1 MNITI
6 TDVVPFRL
14 IGVYDN
20 GGVWTQASGV
30 NLAEALAVLDEIPT
44 ATGIW
49 TGTIYADGETL
60 YAPDTTSDLEVEY
73 FAYLDGETTATL
85 ETISDATVEILM
97 TMTGET
103 LIQNNHGRSFERRLP
118 TGLAWHGEK
127 NKAMLK
133 GLGYEFRRKEIEIA
147 DQASINNMLFGKNL
161 ANWQKTLRLT
171 ATGTITDQ
179 QNAIIR
185 KLSDIGGLAASD
197 LTRELHNAG
206 FTDLYAYANKFKVDV
221 LPLTAGT
228 YTTAGVW
235 TISSKKKRFAS
246 IDPRQYENYLPGLTA
261 GPKTTAGNWTLAQG
275 ALTLPN
281 LKAGIWTT
289 AGLKTTASVYKIP
302 AKIVSNKSENEF
314 NEWNNIP
321 SDQDLWKN
329 YIFIC
334 GDSFLKTVRI
344 DKSREKELRK
354 LILTI
359 KPFKT
364 VALMSV
370 YFN

>member
-20 GGVWTQASGV
+20 GGTWTQASGTD
-30 NLAEALAVLDEIPT
+30 LAEALALLDEVPT
-44 ATGIW
+44 TTGVK

-206 FTDLYAYANKFKVDV
+206 FTDLYAYANKFPADIPA
-221 LPLTAGT
+221 LCMGLSTQMGPDTELA
-228 YTTAGVW
+228 
-235 TISSKKKRFAS
+235 KKRKWVS
-246 IDPRQYENYLPGLTA
+246 IDPRQYRDSISYICMGLTTQM
-261 GPKTTAGNWTLAQG
+261 GSTTQMGYYTSG
-275 ALTLPN
+275 AELVANSSETENILW
-281 LKAGIWTT
+281 GD
-289 AGLKTTASVYKIP
+289 IP
-302 AKIVSNKSENEF
+302 AEE
-314 NEWNNIP
+314 
-321 SDQDLWKN
+321 QYWKN
-329 YIFIC
+329 FIFIC
-334 GDSFLKTVRI
+334 GSTFGSLVAI
-344 DKSREKELRK
+344 DADREKELRK

-364 VALMSV
+364 WALMFV
-370 YFN
+370 YYI